1 MGNKTNS
8 IGLYQNRYPTPPDF
22 IVKHQHLKFGVTC
35 SILSL
40 LILGCSVPMRSTLAQ
55 ADSTVAPKS
64 PVQGQKLPL
73 TASITIDNQNILLE
87 VARTPEEGAIGLM
100 YRTEL
105 ADNRGMLFV
114 FEPPQPARFWM
125 KNTLIPLDMIF
136 MYRGVIQHIGVR
148 IPPCKKD
155 PCPDYGPD
163 RQGQAIDAVIEL
175 RGGRAAELKLKVGD
189 QLKVQHF
196 SAQKLK

>member
-1 MGNKTNS
+1 MTTDNS
-8 IGLYQNRYPTPPDF
+8 FTPDIIVNQQHRQFGLTCG
-22 IVKHQHLKFGVTC
+22 IVGIF
-35 SILSL
+35 
-40 LILGCSVPMRSTLAQ
+40 ILGCSLPIRSTLALIGKNLQ
-55 ADSTVAPKS
+55 LADSRVESKS
-64 PVQGQKLPL
+64 PVGGQKLPL

-87 VARTPEEGAIGLM
+87 VARTPEQGAIGLM

-105 ADNRGMLFV
+105 ADDRGMLFV

-136 MYRGVIQHIGVR
+136 MYRGVIQHIGTR
-148 IPPCKKD
+148 IPPCKSD

-163 RQGQAIDAVIEL
+163 RQGQLIDEVIEL
-175 RGGRAAELKLKVGD
+175 RSGRAAQLKLKVGD
-189 QLKVQHF
+189 SLKIRHF